1 MYVALTAAV
10 ILLLFLSILFY
21 QVLKG
26 RRTLLYPSLWKPAP
40 QMTTWTT
47 NGFLGQRL
55 KLQAATK
62 QAHAKGRPKG
72 LAPTLNNLLNEYQI
86 GEGSTQEK
94 AQIITFRPVLKT
106 KLKLTAAVSQIFF
119 IGFLSIPLV
128 LTCAVLTKFL
138 SKFLPPSKPSS

>member
-1 MYVALTAAV
+1 MGRF
-10 ILLLFLSILFY
+10 FLSIHFY

-26 RRTLLYPSLWKPAP
+26 RRALLYPSLWKPVP

-86 GEGSTQEK
+86 GEARTQEK
-94 AQIITFRPVLKT
+94 AQIITFRPASEDEIEVNSRRFT
-106 KLKLTAAVSQIFF
+106 NFF
-119 IGFLSIPLV
+119 HRILEQSLG
-128 LTCAVLTKFL
+128 LTCAHLTKFL
-138 SKFLPPSKPSS
+138 SKFS

>member
-1 MYVALTAAV
+1 MGRF
-10 ILLLFLSILFY
+10 FLSIHFC

-26 RRTLLYPSLWKPAP
+26 RRALLYPSLWKPVP

-86 GEGSTQEK
+86 GEARTQEK
-94 AQIITFRPVLKT
+94 AQIITFRPASEDEIEVDSCRFK
-106 KLKLTAAVSQIFF
+106 IFF

-128 LTCAVLTKFL
+128 LTCAVLTIFL
-138 SKFLPPSKPSS
+138 SKL